1 MPISRPFAYNP
12 TLQTEGV
19 SQQYGTLAVG
29 FSGQSYQNQGGLRW
43 WNGPD
48 EELGYVIGT
57 SVPSGGPIA
66 PDGTTSTVGFWRTS
80 GFVPSEFVN
89 LSNTILGVNLQSP
102 SELITSLNSNGYFT
116 SAETNKLIFVG
127 GNLTS
132 YQGVSSS
139 RIARLNTDGSYD
151 STFNIQSGFSPN
163 VLSTFVQSDGKILVG
178 GSFINYNQIQTLYL
192 TRLNT
197 DGTRDSSF
205 NYGDNSNNSFD
216 SSITDISVQP
226 DGKILVGG
234 TFTSYSGIS
243 VNRLA
248 RLNTDGSYDSTFN
261 IGSGFNDEVRT
272 IALQPDGKI
281 IVGGYFV
288 DFNGLGSD
296 SIVRLNTDGTFDT
309 GSPNFIP
316 NDNVETIALQTDG
329 KILVGGW
336 FFSPT
341 QRIARLNTDLSF
353 DSTFVDTG
361 LGFDDRVLSIKVQP
375 DGKILVGGRFISYSG
390 TSVVDSNRIIRL
402 NTDGSNDS
410 TFNIGNGFSSTV
422 DRIDLQS
429 DEKILVRGSYL
440 SFNGV
445 AGTGITRLNTDGS
458 LDTSFSNLGVNS
470 TLVVSYSSIQSDGKI
485 IIGGSFDISNLIPS
499 ARLMSLNT
507 DATYNFNFNIGTGVN
522 GTVTDLV
529 QIESQILAVG
539 AFSTYRGNTTRR
551 IVKLNLDGSRDDLF
565 NSGVGTIGFDGN
577 CLSVKIQN
585 DGKILVGGSFSNYQ
599 EVPINRIIRL
609 NTDASYDSTFNIGTG
624 FNGSVNSL
632 VLQSDGKVVAGG
644 LFGLYS
650 GISSNRIAR
659 LNTNGLYDSTFNI
672 GTGFDANVN
681 TLSIQS
687 DNKILVGGTFTNYQ
701 GVSRNRIVRLN
712 TDGSYDLT
720 FNIGTGTPAVIN
732 NIALQ
737 TDGKIL
743 IGGSFGSYSG
753 ITSNRIA
760 RLNTNGSYD
769 TSFNIGTG
777 FNFTVENIFVQSDGK
792 ILVGGQFTAY
802 QGVSR
807 NRIVRLNTD
816 GSYDSTFDIGLGI
829 PLTAFVVKEFDILST
844 N

>member
-1 MPISRPFAYNP
+1 MVFILNTILYMPISRPFAYNP

-19 SQQYGTLAVG
+19 FEQFGTLSVG
-29 FSGQSYQNQGGLRW
+29 FSGQSYGNQGGLKW

-57 SVPSGGPIA
+57 SIPSGGPIA
-66 PDGTTSTVGFWRTS
+66 PDGTPSTVGFWRTS
-80 GFVPSEFVN
+80 GFVTSEFVN

-281 IVGGYFV
+281 IVGGYFLE
-288 DFNGLGSD
+288 FNGLGSAAF
-296 SIVRLNTDGTFDT
+296 IVRLNTDGTFDT
-309 GSPNFIP
+309 DSPNFFP
-316 NDNVETIALQTDG
+316 DDNVETIALQTDG

-341 QRIARLNTDLSF
+341 ERITRLNSDLSF

-361 LGFDDRVLSIKVQP
+361 LGFEDRVYSIKVQP

-429 DEKILVRGSYL
+429 DGKILVRGPFL
-440 SFNGV
+440 SFNDV
-445 AGTGITRLNTDGS
+445 ARTGIARLNTDGS
-458 LDTSFSNLGVNS
+458 LDTSFSNLGVNG
-470 TLVVSYSSIQSDGKI
+470 TLANSNSSIQSDGKI

-507 DATYNFNFNIGTGVN
+507 DATYNFNFNIGTGFN
-522 GTVTDLV
+522 GTIFDLV
-529 QIESQILAVG
+529 QIESQILFVG
-539 AFSTYRGNTTRR
+539 AFSLYRGNTTRR
-551 IVKLNLDGSRDDLF
+551 IVKLNLDGSRDNLF
-565 NSGVGTIGFDGN
+565 NSGVGTIGFDGF
-577 CLSVKIQN
+577 CESVKIQN
-585 DGKILVGGSFSNYQ
+585 DGKIVVGGQFTNYQ
-599 EVPINRIIRL
+599 EVSRNRIVRLNTDASYDSTFNIGTGFNATVGIIVLQNDGKILVGGNFTTYQEVSRNRIVRL

-624 FNGSVNSL
+624 FNGSINPL

-644 LFGLYS
+644 LF
-650 GISSNRIAR
+650 
-659 LNTNGLYDSTFNI
+659 F
-672 GTGFDANVN
+672 
-681 TLSIQS
+681 
-687 DNKILVGGTFTNYQ
+687 
-701 GVSRNRIVRLN
+701 
-712 TDGSYDLT
+712 
-720 FNIGTGTPAVIN
+720 
-732 NIALQ
+732 
-737 TDGKIL
+737 
-743 IGGSFGSYSG
+743 SYSG

-760 RLNTNGSYD
+760 RLNTDGSYD

-777 FNFTVENIFVQSDGK
+777 FNFTVNNIFVQSDGK

-829 PLTAFVVKEFDILST
+829 SFTALVVKEFDILST